1 MIEGDTSLTGTSI
14 QEATLTSLAMLKV
27 RADAKDPQ
35 DYIDYLRPFV
45 VHVLAKENLFPVTR
59 ERTQELVLAEF
70 GLNIPVR
77 GCELVLKR
85 LARSGYLKKERGTFS
100 LSKKLPSSGI
110 DERRADARR
119 RGGAVIARLCGF
131 AKETYGKEHTVDEG
145 TQAFLRFL
153 SHFSIICLK
162 TYATGTALPELK
174 GKNGTDIAL
183 VGAFIKHALETDP
196 NLFEDIILLVKGH
209 MLANALTCPDLET
222 VQKKFKDIVFFLD
235 TPIVLDLLGLHGRE
249 ELKAAI
255 ELLTAVTRLGGKF
268 ELFEHTLDETD
279 RVLVHCEKNIEN
291 PKSTTRVLQ
300 HARQTDRTASDIALI
315 RSAVRGTLREFG
327 VTMKRT
333 PKYTKDYQI
342 DEESLQQV
350 LEASSRYE
358 NPNARDTDINSIR
371 SIYVLRQDSRPRLL
385 EEAKAVLVTPN
396 WRLAKGAYDFGQQ
409 FEESKEISPVITELS
424 LGNIAWLKAPLEA
437 EDLPRLEL
445 IASCYAV
452 MEPGSEFWS
461 KFLAEVDKLKKL
473 GKITPAE
480 HEFLRADHRVPQELM
495 SLTLGSEEALT
506 EQTVTEIRDRITR
519 ELTGKKDSEIRA
531 KEEELENVA
540 LSRKKYVLQHQETL
554 GRIDTLSGGVG
565 RIVAG
570 TVAGGLIVLIVAGLI
585 LPFLPIAVF
594 PSVIRWLLFAA
605 SAVLVIMT
613 LGNLIMGATVKGVW
627 LKITDA
633 VHGWAKRFLLKA
645 LRMQEALE

>member
-1 MIEGDTSLTGTSI
+1 MIEGDSHLTGTST

-27 RADAKDPQ
+27 RADAKQRQ

-45 VHVLAKENLFPVTR
+45 VHVLAKGGPFPVSR
-59 ERTQELVLAEF
+59 ERTQQLVLAEF

-85 LARSGYLKKERGTFS
+85 LARSGYLEKEHGNFS
-100 LSKKLPSSGI
+100 LSRKLPSSGI
-110 DERRADARR
+110 NESRADARR
-119 RGGAVIARLCGF
+119 RGRAVIARLCSFG
-131 AKETYGKEHTVDEG
+131 KDIYGKEHTIDEG

-153 SHFSIICLK
+153 SHFSITCLK

-174 GKNGTDIAL
+174 RKNGTDIAL

-222 VQKKFKDIVFFLD
+222 VQKKFRDVLFFLD

-268 ELFEHTLDETD
+268 EVFEHTLDETD
-279 RVLVHCEKNIEN
+279 RVLDFCEKHIEN

-300 HARQTDRTASDIALI
+300 HARQTRRTTSDIALI
-315 RSAVRGTLREFG
+315 RSAVRVKLQEFG
-327 VTMKRT
+327 VVVRRT
-333 PKYTKDYQI
+333 PKYTKTYQI
-342 DEESLQQV
+342 DEVSLQQV
-350 LEASSRYE
+350 LEGTSKYG

-371 SIYVLRQDSRPRLL
+371 SIYALREDSRPRLL

-396 WRLAKGAYDFGQQ
+396 WRLAKSAYEFGQQ
-409 FEESKEISPVITELS
+409 FEESKEISPVITEFS

-461 KFLAEVDKLKKL
+461 KFLAEVDKLRKL

-480 HEFLRADHRVPQELM
+480 HEFLRADFRVPQELM

-506 EQTVTEIRDRITR
+506 EQTVTEIRDHITR
-519 ELTGKKDSEIRA
+519 ELTTKKDLEIRA
-531 KEEELENVA
+531 KEEELENVS

-554 GRIDTLSGGVG
+554 GRIDTVSAWLG

-570 TVAGGLIVLIVAGLI
+570 AVAGGLIVAIVAGLVF
-585 LPFLPIAVF
+585 PFLPITSFPDAVQ
-594 PSVIRWLLFAA
+594 WTLFAA
-605 SAVLVIMT
+605 AVLLGVAT
-613 LGNLIMGATVKGVW
+613 LGNLIFGVAVKDVW
-627 LKITDA
+627 FSIKGA
-633 VHGWAKRFLLKA
+633 VHSKTKRLILKA
-645 LRMQEALE
+645 FGMQEALE